1 MSALDKII
9 EEIMAQARAQA
20 ERILAGAEQRAAEIR
35 AEGQAERDAYQRRFE
50 QTAEPECR
58 EIANRAQSTDRQNR
72 RLALLAVRN
81 QVLAEVLAEAKAKL
95 TQQAGPERFQI
106 VQQGNILLNN
116 SLDAIFEAEG
126 QLLRDRAYETLTGG
140 VTE

>member
-9 EEIMAQARAQA
+9 EEIMAQAHAQA
-20 ERILAGAEQRAAEIR
+20 DQILADAGQRAAEIR
-35 AEGQAERDAYQRRFE
+35 AEGQAECDAYQRRFE

-58 EIANRAQSTDRQNR
+58 EIANRAQSTDKQAR

-81 QVLAEVLAEAKAKL
+81 QVLDEVLDEAKAKL
-95 TQQAGPERFQI
+95 AQQADPGRFQI

-116 SLDAIFEAEG
+116 SLDAIFEAEE
-126 QLLRDRAYETLTGG
+126 QLLRDRAYEILIGRSA
-140 VTE
+140 